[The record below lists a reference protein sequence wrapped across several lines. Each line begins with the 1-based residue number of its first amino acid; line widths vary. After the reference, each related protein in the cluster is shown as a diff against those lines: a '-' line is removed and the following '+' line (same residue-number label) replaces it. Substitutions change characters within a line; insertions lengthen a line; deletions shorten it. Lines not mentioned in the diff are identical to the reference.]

1 MGEIREKKT
10 QKQNEEKKIPGSG
23 FLWNNKP
30 KNYNYNYDYTKHE
43 KAEKIINRPKS
54 MRQSAYPS
62 LNKGKNNKNKNANY
76 DKIYKDLYM
85 NQTKKDNFAKLDLN
99 TENEHLIKID
109 KPIEFGQALDLF
121 HRELYSF
128 DLLDD

>member
-1 MGEIREKKT
+1 
-10 QKQNEEKKIPGSG
+10 
-23 FLWNNKP
+23 
-30 KNYNYNYDYTKHE
+30 
-43 KAEKIINRPKS
+43 
-54 MRQSAYPS
+54 MRQSTYPN

-128 DLLDD
+128 DLMED